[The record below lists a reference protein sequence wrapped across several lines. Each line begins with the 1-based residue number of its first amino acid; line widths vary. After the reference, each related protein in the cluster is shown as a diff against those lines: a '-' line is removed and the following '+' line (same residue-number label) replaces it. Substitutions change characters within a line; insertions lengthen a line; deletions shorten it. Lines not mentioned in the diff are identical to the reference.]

1 MIGDIMG
8 LIGGEKAEDAQ
19 AKANQQA
26 MALQQEQYR
35 QGLQMLQPYRQAGKG
50 AMGTLSRLYGLGG
63 QPADFSAFTESP
75 DYQFARDQGLQGVER
90 SAAARGGLFSGAAGK
105 ALQGYGQ
112 GLASQQFSDY
122 FNRMSGLA
130 GQGQNAAATSAGYG
144 QNYASNMGNLYGQRG
159 QNAADMVAGQFQ
171 GYGNI
176 ANQLISAAA
185 GGAGGGGAGGAAGAA
200 GFAKTLFGMQ

>member
-1 MIGDIMG
+1 MIDVISG
-8 LIGGEKAEDAQ
+8 LIGGEKAEDKQ

-26 MALQQEQYR
+26 MALQQEQYA
-35 QGLQMLQPYRQAGKG
+35 QGLRMLQPYRVAGKG
-50 AMGTLSRLYGLGG
+50 AMGLLSKMYGLDG
-63 QPADFSAFTESP
+63 QPADFSSFTESP

-122 FNRMSGLA
+122 FNRISGLA

-144 QNYASNMGNLYGQRG
+144 QNYAGNMGTLYGQRG
-159 QNAADMVAGQFQ
+159 QNAADMVAGQWEGF
-171 GYGNI
+171 GN
-176 ANQLISAAA
+176 LA
-185 GGAGGGGAGGAAGAA
+185 GKVMGSGDSSQAPMMMS
-200 GFAKTLFGMQ
+200 KMFGMG

>member
-1 MIGDIMG
+1 MIGEIMG

-19 AKANQQA
+19 AKANAQA

-35 QGLQMLQPYRQAGKG
+35 TGLQMLQPYRKTGRA
-50 AMGTLSRLYGLGG
+50 ASDTLARLYGLNG

-159 QNAADMVAGQFQ
+159 ENAAQGIAGMYE
-171 GYGNI
+171 GAGN
-176 ANQLISAAA
+176 LIGQIGTAAM
-185 GGAGGGGAGGAAGAA
+185 GGGGMG
-200 GFAKTLFGMQ
+200 GFAKSLFGVK